1 MHKVLLLAIAALA
14 SPAAA
19 EIKSSSP
26 NSLSLE
32 YRATVP
38 EPPAKLYRMIGQ
50 IGQWWSPAHSYSG
63 DATNLSL
70 ELRVGGCF
78 CERLPSGGGVEH
90 LRVAYADPGKRIVM
104 TGALGPML
112 YEAVTGVLD
121 MQISPSGSGSSLLV
135 TYRASGFAANNADK
149 LAPVVDQVIGEQVRR
164 LGEAA
169 AR

>member
-1 MHKVLLLAIAALA
+1 
-14 SPAAA
+14 
-19 EIKSSSP
+19 
-26 NSLSLE
+26 
-32 YRATVP
+32 
-38 EPPAKLYRMIGQ
+38 
-50 IGQWWSPAHSYSG
+50 
-63 DATNLSL
+63 
-70 ELRVGGCF
+70 
-78 CERLPSGGGVEH
+78 
-90 LRVAYADPGKRIVM
+90 
-104 TGALGPML
+104 ML